1 MMMPQPENFINRE
14 NLSSS
19 NDFYQQNFEM
29 AQLLFYS
36 GKLSKSFHYFEE
48 LIQRFKE
55 TREIDRYLSCY
66 LYVVQILSEL
76 QELDKL
82 KLYKKEMEELCKKEG
97 ITEKPLVKAYSSY
110 YLLYIDK
117 DMPKVSQELNQAL
130 KIAFDQY
137 DQALKTEDF
146 LKQNELR
153 FEIMF
158 CLYVYSAYYLDMKDY
173 KNCLRELDN
182 LNCLLKDFLDTKHK
196 LEKELEKAKI
206 NQNNYIY
213 DSLLKNLN
221 KRLYTLQMMQLGT
234 QLIEVAIQI
243 KHLKKYEQAEK
254 NLWKLYEESNKYSN
268 NYLVSHILFYMSWC
282 QLLLG
287 YKKQSLLFYNLA
299 KKNAPPERKLFLSYL
314 EKLKKK
320 LDVEEAP
327 SELDHYDII
336 FNKASNKVIEKRKGL
351 LDLKSQ
357 FILIDLLRLLLL
369 NQGVPYSKEKLVKE
383 LWMEDYSPE
392 VHDNKIYVTI
402 KRLREAV
409 ELNSSKPQYICR
421 NSRGYYFSKVAKVLT
436 KED

>member
-1 MMMPQPENFINRE
+1 MMSQPENFINRE
-14 NLSSS
+14 DLSSS

-36 GKLSKSFHYFEE
+36 GKLSKSFHYFEKS
-48 LIQRFKE
+48 LQIFKE
-55 TREIDRYLSCY
+55 SREMDRYLSCY
-66 LYVVQILSEL
+66 IYVIQILSEL

-158 CLYVYSAYYLDMKDY
+158 CLYVYSIYYFEMEDY
-173 KNCLRELDN
+173 KNCLRELEN
-182 LNCLLKDFLDTKHK
+182 LNCLLKDFLDTKNK
-196 LEKELEKAKI
+196 LEKELEEAKI
-206 NQNNYIY
+206 NQNKQIY

-221 KRLYTLQMMQLGT
+221 KRLSKVQMMKLG
-234 QLIEVAIQI
+234 LRFIEASIQI
-243 KHLKKYEQAEK
+243 KHLKKYELADK
-254 NLWKLYEESNKYSN
+254 NLWKLYEESNKNNN
-268 NYLVSHILFYMSWC
+268 NYLVPYILLYMSWC
-282 QLLLG
+282 QHLLG

-299 KKNAPPERKLFLSYL
+299 QKNANPERKLFLSYL

-320 LDVEEAP
+320 LDVEEMP

-336 FNKASNKVIEKRKGL
+336 FNKTSNKVIEKRRGL
-351 LDLKSQ
+351 LELKSQ
-357 FILIDLLRLLLL
+357 FILIDLLRMLLL
-369 NQGVPYSKEKLVKE
+369 NQGIPYSKEQLVKE
-383 LWMEDYSPE
+383 LWMEDYNPE

-409 ELNSSKPQYICR
+409 ELDSSKPQYICR